1 MRIVMIGAGNL
12 ATHLSRALQNAGH
25 DILQVFSRTE
35 ENARLLADR
44 LNAGFTTSLA
54 SLSAEADIYIVS
66 IKDSALVECVSD
78 ICRGREDKL
87 FVHTAGSID
96 MQVFEGHCHRFGVL
110 YPMQSFSK
118 GREVDFSVIPCFVE
132 ANNADDEAVV
142 EALASSVSQSVWH
155 FSGEQRK
162 YLHLAAVF
170 ANNFTNHMY
179 ALCAEM
185 LAQHD
190 IPFSTMIPLIDE
202 TAAKIH
208 TLEPRKAQT
217 GPAVRFDRNVMD
229 KQKALLSYSPELQQ
243 IYEMLSKSIHKTSTK

>member
-1 MRIVMIGAGNL
+1 MVGAGNL
-12 ATHLSRALQNAGH
+12 ATHLSRALHDAGH
-25 DILQVFSRTE
+25 EILQVFSRTE
-35 ENARLLADR
+35 ENARALAGR
-44 LNAGFTTSLA
+44 LGGGVEYTSSLA
-54 SLSAEADIYIVS
+54 GLRDDADIYIVS
-66 IKDSALVECVSD
+66 LKDTALVECAPE

-87 FVHTAGSID
+87 FVHTAGSIP
-96 MQVFEGHCHRFGVL
+96 MQVFEGHCSRFGVF
-110 YPMQSFSK
+110 YPMQTFSK

-132 ANNADDEAVV
+132 ACNPDDEQLIH
-142 EALASSVSQSVWH
+142 ALASSVSRSVYH
-155 FSGEQRK
+155 YTSEQRK

-170 ANNFTNHMY
+170 ACNFTNHMY
-179 ALCAEM
+179 AVCADM

-208 TLEPRKAQT
+208 SVEPRKAQT

-229 KQKALLSYSPELQQ
+229 KQLALLKDSPDLQQ

>member
-1 MRIVMIGAGNL
+1 MRIVMVGAGNL

-54 SLSAEADIYIVS
+54 NLSVEADIYIVS

-87 FVHTAGSID
+87 FVHTSGSIA

-142 EALASSVSQSVWH
+142 ESLASSVSQSVWH

-170 ANNFTNHMY
+170 ANNFTNHM
-179 ALCAEM
+179 
-185 LAQHD
+185 
-190 IPFSTMIPLIDE
+190 
-202 TAAKIH
+202 
-208 TLEPRKAQT
+208 
-217 GPAVRFDRNVMD
+217 
-229 KQKALLSYSPELQQ
+229 
-243 IYEMLSKSIHKTSTK
+243 